1 MVKPRLDSDLHNEIL
16 SRGSFSMNGCVVV
29 SFPFT
34 HLPGVF
40 PIWPQPPFHLLFHL
54 VSVRIEKLWA
64 HLPVGCSWGLGPLDS
79 ASSPVF
85 CPVRDPPPRAGRCV
99 PSKIRV
105 PSTPS
110 QRTCSQV
117 LCPLLGKAPWEAFLT
132 FRPVSAQSWP
142 HAHENHFL
150 PGCLPSWAPWVQ
162 PGWRL
167 CTPDPEAM

>member
-1 MVKPRLDSDLHNEIL
+1 MCGGLLPLHT
-16 SRGSFSMNGCVVV
+16 
-29 SFPFT
+29 P
-34 HLPGVF
+34 
-40 PIWPQPPFHLLFHL
+40 
-54 VSVRIEKLWA
+54 A
-64 HLPVGCSWGLGPLDS
+64 WGLSNLAATPIPSLISSCFSKNRETVGSPASGVLLGVGPPGQCFFSCLLS
-79 ASSPVF
+79 
-85 CPVRDPPPRAGRCV
+85 CPGRPPRAGRCV